1 MQFRSGSTSATFHD
15 LADVLLASLA
25 GATTILILYP
35 ITLVAKVCKSPVKLF
50 RRSRSRNIPSAYS
63 MPWR

>member
-1 MQFRSGSTSATFHD
+1 MQSRSGSSSATFHD

-25 GATTILILYP
+25 GAITILILYP
-35 ITLVAKVCKSPVKLF
+35 ITLVAKVCKFPVKLF
-50 RRSRSRNIPSAYS
+50 RRPRSRGIPSPYP